1 MRRILTAGVIFSLTL
16 SSLVYAEPPKGP
28 PGKGAPTTRPAH
40 GERPVGRP
48 PGGGHDGERPAHPGG
63 GGSGQHPSRPPGGG
77 GNGQHPGRPP
87 GGGNGQ
93 HPGRPPGGGNGQH
106 PPHHGHRPPPTKP
119 GTRPPNPGYRPPSQ
133 PWRPG
138 GPANPWHRPTSSNWY
153 WHGSWVRR
161 VHASPYRYPPGW
173 AYRRWTAGAV
183 LPGLFLTS
191 LYFYSDWVALGLPAP
206 PPGYQWVRYGP
217 DLLLVQ
223 LGTGQVVDV
232 AYGVF
237 L

>member
-1 MRRILTAGVIFSLTL
+1 M
-16 SSLVYAEPPKGP
+16 
-28 PGKGAPTTRPAH
+28 
-40 GERPVGRP
+40 
-48 PGGGHDGERPAHPGG
+48 
-63 GGSGQHPSRPPGGG
+63 
-77 GNGQHPGRPP
+77 
-87 GGGNGQ
+87 
-93 HPGRPPGGGNGQH
+93 
-106 PPHHGHRPPPTKP
+106 
-119 GTRPPNPGYRPPSQ
+119 
-133 PWRPG
+133 
-138 GPANPWHRPTSSNWY
+138 
-153 WHGSWVRR
+153 RR

-191 LYFYSDWVALGLPAP
+191 LYFYNDWATLNLPAP